1 MSLYFILIIVFSIIF
16 FLGVIGFI
24 VTRSKKKDDSEL
36 GIFHH
41 PSNFKK
47 AARYKKTGKAGIF
60 AGSLELVKEGSLKM
74 KQEEL
79 FDDIYIRE
87 NK

>member
-47 AARYKKTGKAGIF
+47 APVEWVQKPNDSTTNDSTKK
-60 AGSLELVKEGSLKM
+60 L
-74 KQEEL
+74 
-79 FDDIYIRE
+79 
-87 NK
+87 